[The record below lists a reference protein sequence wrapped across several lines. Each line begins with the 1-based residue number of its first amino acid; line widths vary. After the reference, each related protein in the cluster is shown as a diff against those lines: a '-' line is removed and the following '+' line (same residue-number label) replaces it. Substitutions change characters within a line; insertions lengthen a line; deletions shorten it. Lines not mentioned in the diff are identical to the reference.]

1 MIRENISEEKKHII
15 SKKASPQTKEE
26 LKMFRDSI
34 KEKEYTEVNLQYK
47 SGEYVLTYV
56 DKLLTKSDLYFA
68 GMIKRREA
76 KAYINPQ
83 KEKEVRAKE
92 RALRSHDNFTLL
104 MPKKS
109 KKN

>member
-1 MIRENISEEKKHII
+1 MLKKTVT
-15 SKKASPQTKEE
+15 ANTKEE
-26 LKMFRDSI
+26 LKMLRESI
-34 KEKEYTEVNLQYK
+34 KENGHTEVNLQYK
-47 SGEYVLTYV
+47 NGQYVLTTI
-56 DKLLTKSDLYFA
+56 DETMTKEQLYYA
-68 GMIKRREA
+68 GLISRKEA
-76 KAYINPQ
+76 KGYIDTQ

>member
-1 MIRENISEEKKHII
+1 MLKKTVT
-15 SKKASPQTKEE
+15 ANTKEE
-26 LKMFRDSI
+26 LKMLRESI
-34 KEKEYTEVNLQYK
+34 KENGHTEVNLQYK
-47 SGEYVLTYV
+47 NGQYVLTTI
-56 DKLLTKSDLYFA
+56 DETMTKEQLYYA
-68 GMIKRREA
+68 GLISRREA
-76 KAYINPQ
+76 KKYIDTQ